1 MSGGEGGG
9 GEDGGS
15 EGGGVGGS
23 AGDGGVASS
32 EGGEV
37 RAAVARAAATGV
49 SGRGNLAEAAPDN
62 DRYITDNRRSRKLF
76 VAQLIINQL
85 F

>member
-1 MSGGEGGG
+1 ME
-9 GEDGGS
+9 
-15 EGGGVGGS
+15 VRT
-23 AGDGGVASS
+23 AVARAAALAAARAM
-32 EGGEV
+32 EAWAAVRVVKV